1 MIGNIYLR
9 KGFLALAL
17 SALSFVAVI
26 AQNICDS
33 YICVVEFNTAWNT
46 ANGVGFL
53 DDLNGCSVERIS
65 IDEGTWQTDYGI
77 ITVPTVIVFNGHE
90 VGRFQGDISFRV
102 LATKEE
108 VQGIVN
114 SIINRNSY

>member
-1 MIGNIYLR
+1 MLENRSLR
-9 KGFLALAL
+9 KGFLTLVFATL
-17 SALSFVAVI
+17 SAVAVI

-33 YICVVEFNTAWNT
+33 YICVVEFNTAWNI

-77 ITVPTVIVFNGHE
+77 VTVPTVIVFNGHE
-90 VGRFQGDISFRV
+90 VGRFQGDISFQV
-102 LATKEE
+102 VATREE

-114 SIINRNSY
+114 SIMKRNVY